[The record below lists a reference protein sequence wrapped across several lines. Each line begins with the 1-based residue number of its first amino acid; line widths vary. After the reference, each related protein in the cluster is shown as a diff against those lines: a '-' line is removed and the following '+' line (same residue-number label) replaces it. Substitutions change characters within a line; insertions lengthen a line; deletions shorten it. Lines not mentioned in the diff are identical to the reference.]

1 VMRVPI
7 SPIYDRMVVAA
18 AREWRFEPAM
28 RMGIPVK
35 FRKMLQIAIKP

>member
-1 VMRVPI
+1 MRCRFQ
-7 SPIYDRMVVAA
+7 PIYDRMVVAA

-35 FRKMLQIAIKP
+35 FRKMVQIAIEP